1 MNMYTA
7 LTPTFMYS
15 EALVRCFPVHVL
27 GLTLTP
33 LSFSDETVKYTPV
46 GYAVRLFLDLI
57 IALHGL
63 RYQYGID
70 SLSAVF
76 SL

>member
-7 LTPTFMYS
+7 LTLTFMYGK
-15 EALVRCFPVHVL
+15 ALVRCLPVQVL

-33 LSFSDETVKYTPV
+33 LSFSEKMVKYTPV
-46 GYAVRLFLDLI
+46 GCAVILFSDSI

-63 RYQYGID
+63 RYYYGID
-70 SLSAVF
+70 SLSAAF
-76 SL
+76 AL